1 MMNPNDPNVRMVDI
15 VAARLGALRE
25 QMVFVGG
32 CAAGV
37 LITNPALPAIRAT
50 LDVDVVVEAATLA
63 DYHRMERSVADAGF
77 QRDAREGVPVYRWRL
92 GEGVLDLMPSDE
104 KILGSANR
112 WYPMAART
120 AARVTLPSGTEIRL
134 IRAPVFIATKLDAF
148 LDGGAGNFLM
158 SPDLGDA
165 LAVVD
170 GRDELLAEFAN
181 LGSKLA
187 RRVGEAFA
195 KLLAMPRLGDYLP
208 GHLPGDHASQAR
220 LPMLEAK
227 LLRLAALAG

>member
-1 MMNPNDPNVRMVDI
+1 MNPNDPNVAMVEI

-32 CAAGV
+32 CAAGL
-37 LITNPALPAIRAT
+37 LITDPALPAIRAT
-50 LDVDVVVEAATLA
+50 QDVDVVVEVATLA
-63 DYHRMERSVADAGF
+63 DYHRMEKSVANAGF
-77 QRDAREGVPVYRWRL
+77 QRDAREGAPICRWRL
-92 GEGVLDLMPSDE
+92 GEGVLDLMPSE
-104 KILGSANR
+104 KKILGFANR
-112 WYPMAART
+112 WYPLAVRT
-120 AARVTLPSGTEIRL
+120 AGRVALPSGTEIRL

-148 LDGGAGNFLM
+148 LDRGAGDFLM
-158 SPDLGDA
+158 SHDLGDA

-181 LGSKLA
+181 LDTKLA
-187 RRVGEAFA
+187 RRVGEAVA
-195 KLLAMPRLGDYLP
+195 KLLAAPRFGDYLP
-208 GHLPGDHASQAR
+208 GHVPGDEASQAR